1 MRRILWGLVGI
12 RRGGTASMRTQQSMF
27 AFFLLAGGP
36 MVRTTTPG
44 AFGALMGNG
53 LVKEGCTLGGLRKT

>member
-1 MRRILWGLVGI
+1 MRRVLGGLVGV
-12 RRGGTASMRTQQSMF
+12 RRGGTASMRTQQPML

-36 MVRTTTPG
+36 MVRTATPG

-53 LVKEGCTLGGLRKT
+53 LVKERCTLGGLRMT